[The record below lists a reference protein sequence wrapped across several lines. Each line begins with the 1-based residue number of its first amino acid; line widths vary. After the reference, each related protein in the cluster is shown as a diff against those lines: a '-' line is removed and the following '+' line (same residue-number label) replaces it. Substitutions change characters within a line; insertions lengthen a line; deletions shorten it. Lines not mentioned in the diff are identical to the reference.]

1 MVKKLRTPKY
11 ATWLKRKNLKYAI
24 IDNETRW
31 NSVYNMLFRLLE
43 LKEFCQT
50 HHNTNTE
57 LKLKKS
63 EWDSIKSIVS
73 FIFNKISHANI
84 TISNTIL
91 LIILVLILIKLI
103 EKRMSNHYM
112 SIVHLLSR
120 YIVYYTIYNL

>member
-1 MVKKLRTPKY
+1 
-11 ATWLKRKNLKYAI
+11 
-24 IDNETRW
+24 
-31 NSVYNMLFRLLE
+31 MLFRLLE

-73 FIFNKISHANI
+73 FIFNKISNANI

-91 LIILVLILIKLI
+91 LIILVLVLIKLI
-103 EKRMSNHYM
+103 KKRMSNHYM

-120 YIVYYTIYNL
+120 YIIYYTIYNL